1 MGLLRDVPVN
11 KVKEFENEY
20 LEYLELKHRDVLD
33 QLGAGVINDSITDT
47 LEKTAHELVQKYKP

>member
-1 MGLLRDVPVN
+1 MGLLKDVPVN

-33 QLGAGVINDSITDT
+33 QLGAGVINDNITAT
-47 LEKTAHELVQKYKP
+47 LEKTAQELAQKYKP